1 MKSVQL
7 SLLALLFQASS
18 IQAKGYKKNIPTYE
32 VGPDAVITGNTIV
45 YNDPDCDPGFQCKL
59 TKTCTLPLG
68 SVPTLT
74 SDKKYFACCLPG
86 LNLLGSP
93 ETAFDCCAVGHGIAG
108 SPEVGYRCCPT
119 GQTYD
124 GLICKPVC
132 QNGKVLVDGKCVC
145 PKGTVEGPNGTCREE
160 ICTSGL
166 ASGKCYTFTAPNGN
180 TLGSGEDGIY
190 YARPD
195 DMNFHY
201 GKFQLC
207 LDEKCAAGTPINPQD
222 GVYIRDLYGDVK
234 TGANKGQWLNNAKDG
249 AHIGKTKDFASAGK
263 FSLSKWPCGKYCL
276 GGVEWGV
283 GPACPSQTP
292 AITFFSQDP
301 QMCTAFDLTEIPC
314 DIKAPANNCI
324 WKSGKNQCCGK
335 VDCSQL

>member
-1 MKSVQL
+1 MSNIHTL
-7 SLLALLFQASS
+7 FTYSLTTFL
-18 IQAKGYKKNIPTYE
+18 
-32 VGPDAVITGNTIV
+32 
-45 YNDPDCDPGFQCKL
+45 
-59 TKTCTLPLG
+59 
-68 SVPTLT
+68 
-74 SDKKYFACCLPG
+74 
-86 LNLLGSP
+86 
-93 ETAFDCCAVGHGIAG
+93 
-108 SPEVGYRCCPT
+108 
-119 GQTYD
+119 
-124 GLICKPVC
+124 
-132 QNGKVLVDGKCVC
+132 
-145 PKGTVEGPNGTCREE
+145 
-160 ICTSGL
+160 
-166 ASGKCYTFTAPNGN
+166 GKCYTFTAPNGN
-180 TLGSGEDGIY
+180 TLGSGADGIY
-190 YARPD
+190 YAKPD

-207 LDEKCAAGTPINPQD
+207 LDEKCEGNLPINPQD

-249 AHIGKTKDFASAGK
+249 AHIGKTKDFAAAGK

-283 GPACPSQTP
+283 GPACPSLTP

-335 VDCSQL
+335 VDCGL

>member
-1 MKSVQL
+1 MKPSQL
-7 SLLALLFQASS
+7 SLLVLFFQVSS
-18 IQAKGYKKNIPTYE
+18 IQAKMFKKNVPTFE
-32 VGPDAVITGNTIV
+32 VGPDVVITDNKIE
-45 YNDPDCDPGFQCKL
+45 YDDPDCEPGFTCR
-59 TKTCTLPLG
+59 TSKTCAAPG
-68 SVPTLT
+68 AVPTLT
-74 SDKKYFACCLPG
+74 SDKKYFACCLKG

-93 ETAFDCCAVGHGIAG
+93 ETAFDCCAEGHDLAG
-108 SPEVGYRCCPT
+108 SGEVGYRCCPT
-119 GQTYD
+119 GQIYD

-132 QNGKVLVDGKCVC
+132 ENGKVLVDGKCVC
-145 PKGTVEGPNGTCREE
+145 PKDTVEGPDGACHKQV
-160 ICTSGL
+160 CTSGL
-166 ASGKCYTFTAPNGN
+166 TSGKCYTFTAPNGN
-180 TLGSGEDGIY
+180 TLGSGADGIY
-190 YARPD
+190 YAKPD

-207 LDEKCAAGTPINPQD
+207 LDEKCEGDLPVNPQD

-283 GPACPSQTP
+283 GPACPSLTP

-324 WKSGKNQCCGK
+324 WKSGRNQCCGK
-335 VDCSQL
+335 VDCSL